1 MASIVRNHERPTPE
15 VFWQYAHRLTESDD
29 RQRFVQL
36 LSEMLGQLHEYTAA
50 CYRLRPSEVVA
61 WWQAVKDN
69 S

>member
-1 MASIVRNHERPTPE
+1 MVSIVRNHERPTPE
-15 VFWQYAHRLTESDD
+15 VFWQYAHLLAESDD

-36 LSEMLGQLHEYTAA
+36 LSVMLEQLHEYTAA
-50 CYRLRPSEVVA
+50 RYRLRPTEVIA